1 MMPSRRCAILG
12 ASGLVSQRLQQRL
25 ANHPWFDLA
34 AVVGSSNSAGKR
46 LSELPWRLDEERPEL
61 PEIRVIYGGDADL
74 ISQLE
79 KQKTQFVF
87 SALPR
92 VIAATMEETL
102 ARAGFHVFSN
112 SSHHRCSDGVPL
124 VIADLNPNHML
135 LYRNQSFHEDFLAD
149 QYHDGTR
156 RNGSLACST
165 NCTVIPVALPLK
177 SLWDMVGFSHVS
189 VRTEQALSGGGWKM
203 LTDASAQNGDFNSEI
218 EGEAEKVAGELR
230 HVLGRVHVDR
240 VVPGN
245 FTTDVTCQRVGERD
259 GHLVEVEVH
268 LSREVE
274 LEEVKEWMQSMSN
287 RPQHLDLPSAPI
299 HPVVIIDS
307 IPNRIEHLWVGSE
320 MSPADGA
327 HHDPA
332 QDLKAG
338 MSVAV
343 GGMTM
348 VSEKILRFTA
358 LSHNT
363 IRGAAGG
370 CILLAEL
377 ALAEGVICD

>member
-12 ASGLVSQRLQQRL
+12 ASGLVGQRLQQRL

-34 AVVGSSNSAGKR
+34 AVVGSSNSAGKQ
-46 LSELPWRLDEERPEL
+46 LSELPWRLDEERPKL
-61 PEIRVIYGGDADL
+61 PEIKVIYGGDENL

-79 KQKTQFVF
+79 KQKIQFIF

-92 VIAATMEETL
+92 LIAATMEETL

-112 SSHHRCSDGVPL
+112 SSHHRCSGGIPL

-135 LYRNQSFHEDFLAD
+135 LYRNQNFHEDSLAE
-149 QYHDGTR
+149 QYRSGTR

-177 SLWDMVGFSHVS
+177 SLWDMVGFNHVS

-203 LTDASAQNGDFNSEI
+203 LADAAAQNGDFNPEI
-218 EGEAEKVAGELR
+218 DGEAEKMAGELR
-230 HVLGRVHVDR
+230 HVLGKVYDNRVK
-240 VVPGN
+240 PGN
-245 FTTDVTCQRVGERD
+245 FSTDVTCKRVDERD

-287 RPQHLDLPSAPI
+287 RPQHLNLPSAPTR
-299 HPVVIIDS
+299 PVMIIDG
-307 IPNRIEHLWVGSE
+307 IPNRIDHLWMGSE
-320 MSPADGA
+320 MSSADGV
-327 HHDPA
+327 HLDPSH
-332 QDLKAG
+332 DLKAG
-338 MSVAV
+338 MSVTV

-348 VSEKILRFTA
+348 VSAKILRFTA